1 MKYTEAMNKLLRPLI
16 MTGFISLI
24 VISCQQ
30 RTPRE
35 IIPETTFS
43 TYEADSAEAENV
55 TEKREIFYGLL
66 TPVEITQIFERLETS
81 YSADMLNPSES
92 ADNYLSASKASLNL
106 GIYGVDLS
114 YLKMFEMNAD
124 ILKYMM
130 AIRKLSNRLSI
141 PTEYLTEPLEQIENN
156 MSDTDSVLALANNAY
171 KKIEDHLEQD
181 GRKSTA
187 GLMILGG
194 WIEALYIST
203 DLLLDTENPDPE
215 VVQRIA
221 EQKYTLNTLL
231 SFLKNYYDD
240 PVVVYYTK
248 KLKYLKKY
256 FDKFDIYFKKDDL
269 EIDRDKQVLKAS
281 GSDMTIT
288 KETLKDIKNY
298 ARSMREETINL

>member
-1 MKYTEAMNKLLRPLI
+1 
-16 MTGFISLI
+16 
-24 VISCQQ
+24 
-30 RTPRE
+30 
-35 IIPETTFS
+35 
-43 TYEADSAEAENV
+43 
-55 TEKREIFYGLL
+55 
-66 TPVEITQIFERLETS
+66 
-81 YSADMLNPSES
+81 
-92 ADNYLSASKASLNL
+92 
-106 GIYGVDLS
+106 
-114 YLKMFEMNAD
+114 
-124 ILKYMM
+124 
-130 AIRKLSNRLSI
+130 
-141 PTEYLTEPLEQIENN
+141 
-156 MSDTDSVLALANNAY
+156 
-171 KKIEDHLEQD
+171 
-181 GRKSTA
+181 
-187 GLMILGG
+187 
-194 WIEALYIST
+194 LYIST

-288 KETLKDIKNY
+288 KETLKDIKDY